1 MYGVDTWHQIVVSVL
16 DAHDGMVNNMAD
28 TDVCSFVTE
37 LKHKTLLSSGR
48 VGRRPERYV
57 FCRTFASC
65 RNRELDD

>member
-1 MYGVDTWHQIVVSVL
+1 
-16 DAHDGMVNNMAD
+16 MVNNMAD

-57 FCRTFASC
+57 FCRTFVLLLVAIESFI
-65 RNRELDD
+65 